1 MELEIYF
8 LKNIMKNKIVLNIIK
23 FKEEINQIFKI
34 IMKY

>member
-34 IMKY
+34 IIKY